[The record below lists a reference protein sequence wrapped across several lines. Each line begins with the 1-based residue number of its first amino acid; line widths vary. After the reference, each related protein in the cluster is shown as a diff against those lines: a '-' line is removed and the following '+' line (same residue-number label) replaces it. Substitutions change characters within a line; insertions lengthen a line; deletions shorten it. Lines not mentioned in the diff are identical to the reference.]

1 MLLKDNQLKYNNY
14 AAEKFFNELKTYNDD
29 VMDESGKLRKYLF
42 IDCDNMVI
50 MTTNDKLSY
59 LKKHIMEN
67 II

>member
-14 AAEKFFNELKTYNDD
+14 AAEKFFNELKTYNEN
-29 VMDESGKLRKYLF
+29 VMYDGGNLRECLF

-59 LKKHIMEN
+59 LKKHIMDN